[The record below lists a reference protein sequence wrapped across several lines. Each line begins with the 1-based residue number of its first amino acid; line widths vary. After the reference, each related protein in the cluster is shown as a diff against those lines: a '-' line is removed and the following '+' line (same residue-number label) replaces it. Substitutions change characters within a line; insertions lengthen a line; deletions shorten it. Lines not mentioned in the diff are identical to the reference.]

1 VVVDGPLP
9 RVRGDRG
16 RLVKVFRALLENS
29 LAHGGARPLTIR
41 VYASDG
47 GGAVTV
53 TVADDGNGF
62 DPDLRP
68 RLFTLLPATANGG
81 GAGRVPAGLAVCRR
95 IVEGHGGTIWA
106 EPAAGRGAVVRFTLP
121 PAGG

>member
-1 VVVDGPLP
+1 
-9 RVRGDRG
+9 
-16 RLVKVFRALLENS
+16 
-29 LAHGGARPLTIR
+29 
-41 VYASDG
+41 
-47 GGAVTV
+47 VTV